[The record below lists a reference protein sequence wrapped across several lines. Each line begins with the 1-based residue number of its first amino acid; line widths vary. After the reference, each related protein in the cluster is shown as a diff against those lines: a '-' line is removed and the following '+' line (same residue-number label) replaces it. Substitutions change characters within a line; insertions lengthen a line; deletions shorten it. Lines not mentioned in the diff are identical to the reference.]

1 MSTTLNNVLHKEQSQ
16 GTQDFSRTPIDS
28 TISLEEFNSELTQL
42 ENRFTPVD
50 PKQVLGKLLEQVG
63 RVDFY
68 KRTGKDPEKQSVSK
82 AEHQIIV
89 IEEVIQCA
97 KQYSWNLCKRYDFIY
112 VYNGA
117 YWSVLEQDDLKAFLR
132 KASLKMGVPEF
143 KAKHFRFIVELYK
156 QFLTTAIL
164 PTLVAEKDVVL
175 INLLNGTF
183 EITASD
189 QKVRPFD
196 TQDFLTYQLP
206 FAYEPH
212 ATAPLFQKF
221 LNRVLPDKECQ
232 LVLAEFLGYVFIK
245 TSTLKLEKT
254 LLLYGSGANGKSVF
268 FEIVNAL
275 LGKDNFANYSLQSLT
290 NESGYQRAML
300 TNKLVNY
307 ASEINGKLEASTFK
321 QMVSGEPVEARLPYG
336 RPFILEDYAKL
347 IFNTNEL
354 PMDVEF
360 TNAFFRRFL
369 ILPFEVTI
377 PEEEQDKELAT
388 KIIKSELSGVFNWV
402 LVGLRRL
409 LDQKKFSP
417 CAKADN
423 VLKLYRKEADSVA
436 IFLEDNHYQK
446 HSENT
451 ITTKDLHRQYRDY
464 CSEDGYRAVSAKSF
478 NNRLRALG
486 IHVQRKSEGNVAYV
500 VRHIPNA

>member
-1 MSTTLNNVLHKEQSQ
+1 MSTSFNGILHKEQAQ
-16 GTQDFSRTPIDS
+16 DTQDFSGTPVAPV
-28 TISLEEFNSELTQL
+28 ISQEEFDDELSQLEEQFL
-42 ENRFTPVD
+42 PID
-50 PKQVLGKLLEQVG
+50 PKQVIGKLLEEIEQI
-63 RVDFY
+63 DFY
-68 KRTGKDPEKQSVSK
+68 QRTKKDREKQSITK
-82 AEHQIIV
+82 AEYQIIV
-89 IEEVIQCA
+89 VEGIIQCA
-97 KQYSWNLCKRYDFIY
+97 KQHNWSLCKRHDFIY

-117 YWSVLEQDDLKAFLR
+117 YWSVLDQDDLKSFLG
-132 KASLKMGVPEF
+132 KAALKMGIPEF
-143 KAKHFRFIVELYK
+143 KAKPFRFLEELYK
-156 QFLTTAIL
+156 QFLATAIL
-164 PTLVAEKDVVL
+164 PTLDQPKDVVL

-183 EITASD
+183 EITASG

-196 TQDFLTYQLP
+196 VQDFLTYQLP
-206 FAYEPH
+206 FAYEPN

-245 TSTLKLEKT
+245 TSTLKLERT

-268 FEIVNAL
+268 FEVVNAL
-275 LGKDNFANYSLQSLT
+275 LGRSNFANYSLQSLT
-290 NESGYQRAML
+290 NESGYYRAML
-300 TNKLVNY
+300 ANKLVNY

-369 ILPFEVTI
+369 ILPFEITI
-377 PEEEQDKELAT
+377 PEEEQDKELAS
-388 KIIKSELSGVFNWV
+388 KIIYSELSGVFNWV
-402 LVGLRRL
+402 LSGLHRL
-409 LDQKKFSP
+409 LEQKRFSH
-417 CAKADN
+417 CAKAED
-423 VLKLYRKEADSVA
+423 VLKQYRKEADSVA
-436 IFLEDNHYQK
+436 MFLEDNHYQK

-451 ITTKDLHRQYRDY
+451 IATKELHRQYRDY

-486 IHVQRKSEGNVAYV
+486 IHVQRKSEGNVAFVARCLTAY
-500 VRHIPNA
+500 